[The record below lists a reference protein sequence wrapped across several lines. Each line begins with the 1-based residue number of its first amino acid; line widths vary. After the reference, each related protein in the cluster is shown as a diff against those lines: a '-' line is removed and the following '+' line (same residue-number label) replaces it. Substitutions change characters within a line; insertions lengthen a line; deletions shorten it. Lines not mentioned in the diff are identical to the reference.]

1 MRKTN
6 VINVNESELIYD
18 ERTGL
23 LTREMTNGTILSFLF
38 GGYGDYISKKAA
50 PYLGFPRKT
59 FIEFENQTFVGTMN
73 VDGILENV
81 YLAVGEYDESW
92 GGYEVRLIT
101 IYDER
106 TKLMKKHDIAM
117 LKCMARD
124 YEKMIRKGRR
134 EFLSTP
140 A

>member
-1 MRKTN
+1 
-6 VINVNESELIYD
+6 
-18 ERTGL
+18 
-23 LTREMTNGTILSFLF
+23 
-38 GGYGDYISKKAA
+38 
-50 PYLGFPRKT
+50 
-59 FIEFENQTFVGTMN
+59 MN

-81 YLAVGEYDESW
+81 YLAVGEYDETW

-124 YEKMIRKGRR
+124 YEKMIRKRRR